1 LGRDGHLRLLARFGT
16 TVSAAVLTTPASDAD
31 IETTVVVVTVPP
43 VTLNVALVDPAA
55 TATLPGMRTADR
67 FAAFNT
73 TWDPPLGAAPLRV
86 TVPIVVWP
94 VPRVEM
100 ATVSS

>member
-1 LGRDGHLRLLARFGT
+1 MALIPSCPVEVFWEETVTCAWLARFGT

-55 TATLPGMRTADR
+55 TATLPGMRTADG
-67 FAAFNT
+67 FPAFNT

-86 TVPIVVWP
+86 T
-94 VPRVEM
+94 
-100 ATVSS
+100 